1 MPDDPVGRIAHD
13 LAAGKPVDWTAALSS
28 PTTDAQRKQ
37 IEALRMVARIPR
49 PETAS
54 VTATLGNAN
63 TAPEPPQFGLPGQDG
78 TRWGRYT
85 LVQEAGSGS
94 YGRVYRAFD
103 PDLDLDVA
111 VKVLHRHVQ
120 DDLLRERLIREGRAL
135 ARIRHQNVVRV
146 LGIEFSGDRVG
157 LCTEFVHGETL
168 EQEVRAHGTFSE
180 AEAIEIGKAVCQ
192 ALAAVHR
199 AGFLHKD
206 VKARN
211 VMRERD
217 TGRIVLMDFGTG
229 RELTE
234 ELALGGFA
242 IEGTAIYMAPELLDG
257 YGASYATDVYSVAVL
272 LYYLLTGAY
281 PVEGVSL
288 ADIRTAHA
296 RGLRTPLGERRPDLS
311 PAFLRLIERALSAPP
326 KRHATPS
333 VLCAELEGLDSTAPL
348 WVQRLRTTATV
359 MAAVVAAVLS
369 LGFINSFYLNTALGR
384 GGFANEGILDWFKW
398 GMKGMV
404 APAVVTALLVLAA
417 TVMVECIRL
426 LVRISGHARMLQRW
440 IAAHVHKY
448 SLDDVAVLSSVS
460 LLLSA
465 GVLFATWWYFAPL
478 LGTLTTSIFPDIS
491 TIPLEGLTLLSPA
504 YGDYHLAYRK
514 AFLGTTIACVML
526 WYPTVRLAMRTRQ
539 RIPRRTASA
548 GGIVLAFS
556 LLFLDFPYRLLAHD
570 IDFEEVVWE
579 NRSCHVLGSRGDER
593 LIFCASL
600 SVPRSRVVRADA
612 LVPHPGAA
620 DVGGDQP
627 GGVGAKRKRSI
638 FKFLL
643 NAREPQPSRSG
654 AFVSPRIDVGEVRGG

>member
-13 LAAGKPVDWTAALSS
+13 VAAGKPVDWTAALSS

-37 IEALRMVARIPR
+37 IEALRMLARIPR

-54 VTATLGNAN
+54 VGATTLNSAN
-63 TAPEPPQFGLPGQDG
+63 TAAVPPPFGLPGQDG

-85 LVQEAGSGS
+85 LVEEAGSGS

-135 ARIRHQNVVRV
+135 AKIRHQNVVRV
-146 LGIEFSGDRVG
+146 LGIEFNGDRVG

-168 EQEVRAHGTFSE
+168 EQEVRTHGTFGE

-234 ELALGGFA
+234 ELALGGFG
-242 IEGTAIYMAPELLDG
+242 IEGTAIYMAPEMLDG

-272 LYYLLTGAY
+272 LYYLLTAAY
-281 PVEGVSL
+281 PVEGLSL

-296 RGLRTPLGERRPDLS
+296 RGLRTPLGQRRSDLS

-326 KRHATPS
+326 KRQATPS
-333 VLCAELEGLDSTAPL
+333 VLCAELDALDSTPPL
-348 WVQRLRTTATV
+348 WVQRVRTTATAV
-359 MAAVVAAVLS
+359 AAVAAAVLS
-369 LGFINSFYLNTALGR
+369 LGFINSVYLNAVLGR
-384 GGFANEGILDWFKW
+384 GAFADEGILDWFKW
-398 GMKGMV
+398 GMKGML
-404 APAVVTALLVLAA
+404 APAVVTALIVLAA
-417 TVMVECIRL
+417 TLMVECIRL
-426 LVRISGHARMLQRW
+426 LVRISGQARIVQRW

-448 SLDDVAVLSSVS
+448 SLDDVAVLSSAS
-460 LLLSA
+460 LLTSA
-465 GVLFATWWYFAPL
+465 AVLFVTWWYFAPL
-478 LGTLTTSIFPDIS
+478 LGTLTSIIPDIS
-491 TIPLEGLTLLSPA
+491 TIPLERLTLLSPA
-504 YGDYHLAYRK
+504 YGEYHVAYRK

-526 WYPTVRLAMRTRQ
+526 WYPTVRLALRTRQ
-539 RIPRRTASA
+539 HIPRRTASA

-556 LLFLDFPYRLLAHD
+556 LLFLDFPYRLLTHD
-570 IDFEEVVWE
+570 IDFEEVIWE

-600 SVPRSRVVRADA
+600 STPRSRVVRADA

-620 DVGGDQP
+620 DAAGDEP
-627 GGVGAKRKRSI
+627 GGVVAKRKRSI

-643 NAREPQPSRSG
+643 NGGEPQPPRSG